1 MRIIAPTLLM
11 IILVAACSKAGSDV
25 PYCYAHDSKRRE
37 IPKLYLVNDS
47 RGHKVT
53 TKADDALIWNGIV
66 KKPDFVPNI
75 HPVGIPP
82 DLRQKCRVRITGR
95 PYTVEREVDWQ
106 KGKALIVHFGDDR
119 VTFTQQEEPVR
130 FQ

>member
-11 IILVAACSKAGSDV
+11 IILLAACSKAGSDV
-25 PYCYAHDSKRRE
+25 PYCYAHDPKRRE
-37 IPKLYLVNDS
+37 IPKLYLMDDS
-47 RGHKVT
+47 RGHRVT
-53 TKADDALIWNGIV
+53 IKADDALIWNGIV
-66 KKPDFVPNI
+66 KKT
-75 HPVGIPP
+75 GITP

-95 PYTVEREVDWQ
+95 PYTAEREVDWQ